1 MKPKPDWS
9 AIETRLDFNS
19 VSQKLTQ
26 FASSGAGRRRTVADL
41 LDKVKDALIQ
51 ARSNGV
57 SYRALAAFL
66 KESGLPVSEPT
77 LRQYLSPQGASKVRA
92 GRAHAK
98 KPGANRSAPNAQP
111 PRESQ
116 ERQAEPSAQPLPA
129 APVVAPKPEPQP
141 VREPWTP
148 RGRGP
153 RVADV
158 KNL

>member
-1 MKPKPDWS
+1 MKPKPNWS
-9 AIETRLDFNS
+9 EIEGRIDFGS
-19 VSQKLTQ
+19 VNQKLAQ
-26 FASSGAGRRRTVADL
+26 FATSGAGRRKTVSVL

-77 LRQYLSPQGASKVRA
+77 LRQYLSAQGVSKKSR
-92 GRAHAK
+92 AK

-116 ERQAEPSAQPLPA
+116 ERQAEPSAQPLPS
-129 APVVAPKPEPQP
+129 APVRRPA
-141 VREPWTP
+141 T
-148 RGRGP
+148 GR
-153 RVADV
+153 AASA
-158 KNL
+158 

>member
-1 MKPKPDWS
+1 MKSKPNWS
-9 AIETRLDFNS
+9 EIEGRIDFGS
-19 VSQKLTQ
+19 VNQKLAQ
-26 FASSGAGRRRTVADL
+26 FAMSGAGRRKTVTDL
-41 LDKVKDALIQ
+41 LEKVKDALIQ

-77 LRQYLSPQGASKVRA
+77 LRQYLSAQGASKVRA

-111 PRESQ
+111 ARESQ
-116 ERQAEPSAQPLPA
+116 ERKAEPSAQPLPSS
-129 APVVAPKPEPQP
+129 PVVASKPEPQP
-141 VREPWTP
+141 EREPWPP

>member
-9 AIETRLDFNS
+9 EIEGRIDFKS
-19 VSQKLTQ
+19 VSQKLAQ
-26 FASSGAGRRRTVADL
+26 FATSGGGRRKTVADL
-41 LDKVKDALIQ
+41 LDKVKEALLQ

-77 LRQYLSPQGASKVRA
+77 LRQYLSAQGAGKVRA
-92 GRAHAK
+92 GRAVSK
-98 KPGANRSAPNAQP
+98 RPRANRSASNAQE

-116 ERQAEPSAQPLPA
+116 ERKPELSAQPLPSS
-129 APVVAPKPEPQP
+129 PVAAPKPESQP

-148 RGRGP
+148 RPRGP
-153 RVADV
+153 RIADPS
-158 KNL
+158 NL